1 MDVDDQCPLEPED
14 YDGDEDEDGCPDLY
28 KRIVI
33 KNDRIELKQKVY
45 FATNEDVILDKS
57 FDLLDEVA
65 RALLDNPQIR
75 VSIEGHTDNQG
86 PDDYNQD
93 LSERRAA
100 SVRRYLISQGVES
113 ERLRSKGYGES
124 QPIDD
129 NRTASGRAENRRV
142 EFLIIKQ

>member
-1 MDVDDQCPLEPED
+1 
-14 YDGDEDEDGCPDLY
+14 
-28 KRIVI
+28 
-33 KNDRIELKQKVY
+33 
-45 FATNEDVILDKS
+45 
-57 FDLLDEVA
+57 
-65 RALLDNPQIR
+65 

-113 ERLRSKGYGES
+113 ERLRSKGFGES

-129 NRTASGRAENRRV
+129 NRTAAGRAENRRV